1 MEVIYLKVIVAL
13 DDNLGMMFNH
23 RRQSRDRILISDI
36 AEMVEGKKI
45 YIDKYSEILFSNVP
59 CQYIISS
66 NPLEETGTDDYCF
79 IEQYQLSN
87 YIDKIN
93 ELIIYRWN
101 RTYPHDFDF
110 DIDLENSNF
119 KITST
124 TEFKG
129 SSHDKITREVY
140 IK

>member
-59 CQYIISS
+59 CQYIISI
-66 NPLEETGTDDYCF
+66 NLLE
-79 IEQYQLSN
+79 
-87 YIDKIN
+87 
-93 ELIIYRWN
+93 
-101 RTYPHDFDF
+101 
-110 DIDLENSNF
+110 
-119 KITST
+119 
-124 TEFKG
+124 
-129 SSHDKITREVY
+129 
-140 IK
+140 